1 MNNQPLSAIDDA
13 AVDWFVLLQDPS
25 ASEAQFIAFRDW
37 LEASPA
43 HRAAYDRVEQLWVT
57 LETAPSAAPAPFQP
71 RRTFAARPDAVR
83 PGARRFA
90 FGAGATAALAAGLA
104 AVLIL
109 PQMMAPPKLD
119 IYRTAKGERREVAL
133 ADGSKITL
141 NSGSEVRV
149 QLGLKVRQATV
160 VSGEA
165 LFDVAHDPAR
175 PFTAIVG
182 DEQIRDIGTVFNVRQ
197 AGDRLTVTVLR
208 GIVEVTPQMGTATR
222 LGQGDELNRRI
233 GFQDARLTK
242 VDALDAAGWRSGRLI
257 YRDQPL
263 SDVATDLNRYLP
275 VPISADAK
283 AGALRFS
290 GVLQLDRE
298 EIMVGR
304 LERLLPVHAA
314 ASATSVRLTSRD

>member
-1 MNNQPLSAIDDA
+1 MNNQPLSAIDDT
-13 AVDWFVLLQDPS
+13 AVDWFVLLRDPS

-43 HRAAYDRVEQLWVT
+43 HRAAYDRVEQVWVT
-57 LETAPSAAPAPFQP
+57 LEAAPATAPAPFQP
-71 RRTFAARPDAVR
+71 RRAFTVR

-109 PQMMAPPKLD
+109 PQMMAPPRAD
-119 IYRTAKGERREVAL
+119 IYRTAKGERREVSL

-141 NSGSEVRV
+141 NSASEVRV
-149 QLGLKVRQATV
+149 QLGRKSRHATV

-175 PFTAIVG
+175 PFTTAVG
-182 DEQIRDIGTVFNVRQ
+182 DEQVRDIGTVFNVRQ
-197 AGDRLTVTVLR
+197 DGDRLTVTVLS
-208 GIVEVTPQMGTATR
+208 GLVEVTPQTGAVTR
-222 LGQGDELNRRI
+222 LGQGDELKRRI
-233 GFQDARLTK
+233 GFQDASLTR
-242 VDALDAAGWRSGRLI
+242 VNAEDTTGWRSGRLI

-263 SDVATDLNRYLP
+263 SEVTADLNRYLP

-298 EIMVGR
+298 EVMVGR
-304 LERLLPVHAA
+304 LERLLPVRAA